1 MTSNS
6 LLDEAVRLTQSGLSV
21 IPILRNGSK
30 APAVPTWKEFQ
41 ERIATDEELHA
52 WFRKEVGLAIV
63 TGKVSGDLEVLNF
76 DEGDLFDP
84 WSALLRGQSGP
95 ELVNK
100 LPVVFTPS
108 EGWHVYYRCPESIE
122 RNQKL
127 AQRRGTDGRPEVLIE
142 TRGEGG
148 YVLAPNSP
156 VECHPSRRP
165 YFLVQGDLADIP
177 TITAEERSVLLDVSR
192 SFNEVPA
199 VIVRGPSSGTG
210 HRPGDDFN
218 ARASWEE
225 ILLPAGWAEINQRG
239 EVTLWRRP
247 GKSHGISA
255 TTKFGGTNYLYNFS
269 TNGHPFEAC
278 KAYTKFSAYTF
289 LNHDGDFSA
298 AAADLRAKGYGSDES
313 SFASF
318 ANFAFAEPPKGL
330 EEEAFYGLAGD
341 FVKTVGPHT
350 ESDPAALLI
359 QFLVSFGNI
368 VEREAHFHIEADDHH
383 TNLFTVI
390 VGRTS
395 KARKGTSW
403 GHVRSL
409 FREIDEDW
417 GSNRIQSGLSR
428 GEGLIWNVR
437 DSDDEHQ

>member
-1 MTSNS
+1 MPK
-6 LLDEAVRLTQSGLSV
+6 AV
-21 IPILRNGSK
+21 
-30 APAVPTWKEFQ
+30 
-41 ERIATDEELHA
+41 
-52 WFRKEVGLAIV
+52 
-63 TGKVSGDLEVLNF
+63 
-76 DEGDLFDP
+76 
-84 WSALLRGQSGP
+84 
-95 ELVNK
+95 
-100 LPVVFTPS
+100 
-108 EGWHVYYRCPESIE
+108 
-122 RNQKL
+122 
-127 AQRRGTDGRPEVLIE
+127 
-142 TRGEGG
+142 
-148 YVLAPNSP
+148 
-156 VECHPSRRP
+156 VE
-165 YFLVQGDLADIP
+165 
-177 TITAEERSVLLDVSR
+177 
-192 SFNEVPA
+192 N
-199 VIVRGPSSGTG
+199 PSSAPRG

-218 ARASWEE
+218 AQATWEE
-225 ILLPAGWAEINQRG
+225 ILSPHGWLKIGQHG
-239 EVTLWRRP
+239 EVTHWRRP
-247 GKSHGISA
+247 GKNLGISA
-255 TTKFGGTNYLYNFS
+255 TTNIAGTDLFYNFS
-269 TNGHPFEAC
+269 TNGHPFEAGR
-278 KAYTKFSAYTF
+278 AYTKFAACTL
-289 LNHDGDFSA
+289 LNYDGDFGA
-298 AAADLRAKGYGSDES
+298 AASDLRAKGYGSDES

-368 VEREAHFHIEADDHH
+368 IEREAHFHIEADDHH

-417 GSNRIQSGLSR
+417 GSNRIQSGLSS